1 MATDTNTRS
10 DSVGQGD
17 AVLAAA
23 VEMLAARRAL
33 EFAPTSRS
41 IDIELA
47 RHERAIE
54 ALQVAVAKA
63 VAA

>member
-1 MATDTNTRS
+1 MPADTDTRPES
-10 DSVGQGD
+10 AMQGD
-17 AVLAAA
+17 EVLAAA

-41 IDIELA
+41 IDSELV

-63 VAA
+63 ASA